1 MNDQKGI
8 PTFERLEDLFRSRG
22 VQRFFLK
29 ELAEKQDNEKNAKEK
44 TE

>member
-29 ELAEKQDNEKNAKEK
+29 ELAENCLLYTSDAADE
-44 TE
+44 